1 MAFNLQKFLIENRLT
16 KRSRLNEDA
25 MTKTDAEQQ
34 TMGAEQGDDVTGDE
48 EMFDYG
54 GDSGDQ
60 DDDIGSSDEFERE
73 PAGGDIESNEPAM
86 NKLAQDQAKLSKLEK
101 IKDTLVSGL
110 NKKKGQEGY
119 LSLDQYKTLIQSYEV
134 DGKDLNIPQEIKK
147 LRASIAKQTDPV
159 IGDTEEEDI

>member
-1 MAFNLQKFLIENRLT
+1 
-16 KRSRLNEDA
+16 
-25 MTKTDAEQQ
+25 
-34 TMGAEQGDDVTGDE
+34 
-48 EMFDYG
+48 MFDYG

-110 NKKKGQEGY
+110 NKKKGEEGY
-119 LSLDQYKTLIQSYEV
+119 LSLDQYKTLIQSYKV